1 MEEIRS
7 ELLNLFD
14 GDEAYVNEFLQDVNE
29 KNAMALLRVARSLL
43 VNRSTATEE
52 VEVEAVAEVEAVV
65 EEESVETEETVE
77 EETVA
82 EAVEDA
88 GDTEVEEEGEAVA
101 EDATV
106 EEDVVNYELGA
117 EFVNDLVG
125 SQEFRSVLTAAISEE
140 FAKFSTAFEERMRS
154 VETAVEEEKEW
165 IQDVPKRTKRAIVSY
180 RPRAVKSEENG
191 GVARPESYES
201 IAAETVA
208 NIFGD

>member
-52 VEVEAVAEVEAVV
+52 VEVEVVV

-82 EAVEDA
+82 ETVEDA
-88 GDTEVEEEGEAVA
+88 GDTEVEEAGEAVA

-106 EEDVVNYELGA
+106 EEEVVNYELGA